1 MIQNSLKSR
10 KLTKLLGGWYTKT
23 RTTAVFVHIPLFHS
37 PDHVQLFA
45 ERFVFVHSKPACEP
59 VSCLSRFRLTYD
71 RTEMTNGIENA
82 KKDSFRCQEGSYV
95 NRIVFVMASKLRKNC
110 SFDAKF
116 FLRVHR
122 RRKTGVPVHIG
133 WHRKCQKRQF
143 SMPFSISNYFSGLW
157 PDKNAP
163 ADRGVDCLGPSAAY
177 CIRRSEQAMRRVPPG
192 CCILLCHAALILLR
206 VYVSSAFPV

>member
-1 MIQNSLKSR
+1 
-10 KLTKLLGGWYTKT
+10 
-23 RTTAVFVHIPLFHS
+23 
-37 PDHVQLFA
+37 
-45 ERFVFVHSKPACEP
+45 
-59 VSCLSRFRLTYD
+59 
-71 RTEMTNGIENA
+71 MTNGIENA

-143 SMPFSISNYFSGLW
+143 SMPFSILNYFSGLW
-157 PDKNAP
+157 ARQKRPGGSRRRLLRTECSLLHPKIRTGDAQGTAGVLYSFMLHCSDP
-163 ADRGVDCLGPSAAY
+163 AWSLRQLRFSGVELVVAAAELQKVVMSAALY
-177 CIRRSEQAMRRVPPG
+177 D
-192 CCILLCHAALILLR
+192 L
-206 VYVSSAFPV
+206 AFFQHHDGVGIADGG